1 MPMKGWMR
9 IALFVVGGVL
19 LLVCP
24 FLAQN
29 AKLAGDAQL
38 KILREMM
45 PYWNRAESGGIMLL
59 GNPADK
65 EGVAIYRALL
75 GLPTDG
81 SGDSRL
87 SEEWQAALPS
97 LIDKLDRFFENA
109 HLEPGTYTFPNPYY
123 PLIKTGAF
131 KAGSIPM
138 NSDGDQPVITIP
150 QTETVTFTV
159 TPDHLKLLRHMNT
172 RSFESYIEVMDAKRP
187 YGDMTYFFI
196 DVADALGRPIMRDG
210 KGQPEL
216 SAHEIEDYQRLHGQM
231 LWAVAAFLRYAK
243 P

>member
-1 MPMKGWMR
+1 MPMKGWMLT
-9 IALFVVGGVL
+9 ASFVVGAVL

-24 FLAQN
+24 LLVQN
-29 AKLAGDAQL
+29 AYLAGDAQL

-45 PYWNRAESGGIMLL
+45 PYWDRTESGGIVLL
-59 GNPADK
+59 GKPAD
-65 EGVAIYRALL
+65 EQAPVTQRALL
-75 GLPTDG
+75 GLPADG

-97 LIDKLDRFFENA
+97 LIDKLNRFFENA

-123 PLIKTGAF
+123 PLIKTDAF

-138 NSDGDQPVITIP
+138 NSDRDPPVITIP

-172 RSFESYIEVMDAKRP
+172 RRFGPNIEVMDPKRP
-187 YGDMTYFFI
+187 YGNMTYFYI
-196 DVADALGRPIMRDG
+196 DIANALGRPIMPDG
-210 KGQPEL
+210 SGL
-216 SAHEIEDYQRLHGQM
+216 STHEIEDYQRLHGQM

-243 P
+243 L